1 MLYKLS
7 ILFLLLSINSLA
19 QTSHVKVQYSLKIG
33 YDEGFSNADALKD
46 YYAMAQKGADQI
58 HFDLEASKTASF
70 FKQIEFINNAETNFA
85 SAFAE
90 SSTSYYTE
98 ANSNSKNKYT
108 NDIFGKFQIIYEEK
122 TTWKLENET
131 KYIDNYLCYKAI
143 AEQIIVNSE
152 GTFKHPIVAWY
163 CPSIPFS
170 FGPRGFNGLP
180 GLILELQVRNITWGA
195 QKIEL
200 SNEEKIIEK
209 PTKGKLITLEEY
221 NKLISTP
228 PSFAR

>member
-1 MLYKLS
+1 MSKQLYF
-7 ILFLLLSINSLA
+7 ILFITINMFS
-19 QTSHVKVQYSLKIG
+19 QTNFVKVNYALKIG

-98 ANSNSKNKYT
+98 ANSNSKIKYT
-108 NDIFGKFQIIYEEK
+108 NDIFGKFQIRYEEK

-143 AEQIIVNSE
+143 SEQIVVNSE

-163 CPSIPFS
+163 CPGIPFR
-170 FGPRGFNGLP
+170 FGPKGFNGLP

-195 QKIEL
+195 TKIEL
-200 SNEEKIIEK
+200 SNEEKSIEK